1 MASGGSMQD
10 RIGVAWLQLSR
21 DKLRLAVGVA
31 GVAFAVILVFMQL
44 GFRTAVYESA
54 TRYHRALDF
63 DLVLVSPKTPFVG
76 VPRSF
81 SRRRLFQVLGF
92 RGVAAVSPLY
102 IYQANWKNPWTY
114 AVRNIVAVGV
124 DPARRSFLLPEVVAR
139 LSVLQRDDA
148 ILFDA
153 LSRPEY
159 GPVAERVRDAQSV
172 SVEVNDRRFEIGGL
186 FELGTSFGI
195 DGTLITSDLNYRRM
209 FPERRASHIDLGLI
223 QLEPGADPQAL
234 RDVLDAALEDDV
246 LVLTRAQWMD
256 REVRY
261 WSSTTPTGFVFG
273 FGAIM
278 GLIVGAVIVYQIL
291 FADVSQHLR
300 EYATLKALGYSNRFL
315 SGVVLQEAAWL
326 AGLGYLPGIAV
337 TVVLYGITADATRLP
352 LELTLART
360 LGVLAL
366 TLGMCGCA
374 ALIALRKVRSADPAE
389 VFG

>member
-1 MASGGSMQD
+1 MKD
-10 RIGVAWLQLSR
+10 RFGVAWLQLSR

-31 GVAFAVILVFMQL
+31 GVAFAVVLVFMQL

-63 DLVLVSPKTPFVG
+63 DLALVSPKTPFVG

-81 SRRRLFQVLGF
+81 SRRRLFQALAF

-102 IYQANWKNPWTY
+102 VYQANWKNPWTH

-124 DPARRSFLLPEVVAR
+124 DPARRSFLLPDVVR
-139 LSVLQRDDA
+139 GLSLLKRDDA

-153 LSRPEY
+153 RSRPEY
-159 GPVAERVRDAQSV
+159 GPVAERVRGAHSV
-172 SVEVNDRRFEIGGL
+172 RVEVNDRRFEVGGL

-209 FPERRASHIDLGLI
+209 FPERRASHIDFGLI
-223 QLEPGADPQAL
+223 QLEPGADAQAL
-234 RDVLDAALEDDV
+234 RDTLDAALEDDV
-246 LVLTRAQWMD
+246 LVLTRAQWME

-261 WSSTTPTGFVFG
+261 WASTTPTGFVFG

-300 EYATLKALGYSNRFL
+300 EYATLKAMGYSNRFL
-315 SGVVLQEAAWL
+315 SGVVLQEAGWL
-326 AGLGYLPGIAV
+326 AGLGYLPGIAI
-337 TVVLYGITADATRLP
+337 TAVLYRITADATRLP
-352 LELTLART
+352 LELTLGRT

-374 ALIALRKVRSADPAE
+374 GLIALRKVRAADPAE

>member
-1 MASGGSMQD
+1 MRVSD

-21 DKLRLAVGVA
+21 DKLRLLVGVG

-54 TRYHRALDF
+54 TRYHRALDYE
-63 DLVLVSPKTPFVG
+63 LVMVSPKTPFVG
-76 VPRSF
+76 VPRAF
-81 SRRRLFQVLGF
+81 ARRRLFQVLGF
-92 RGVAAVSPLY
+92 RGVADVSPLY
-102 IYQANWKNPWTY
+102 IYQANWKNPWDFN
-114 AVRNIVAVGV
+114 VRNIVAVGV
-124 DPARRSFLLPEVVAR
+124 DPARRSFLLPAVR
-139 LSVLQRDDA
+139 SQLGILKRDDA
-148 ILFDA
+148 VLFDA
-153 LSRPEY
+153 LSRPEF
-159 GPVAERVRDAQSV
+159 GPVAERMRDARTALH
-172 SVEVNDRRFEIGGL
+172 VEVNDRRFLLAGL

-209 FPERRASHIDLGLI
+209 FPERQASHIDLGLI
-223 QLEPGADPQAL
+223 QLEPGADPEML
-234 RDVLDAALEDDV
+234 RQILDAALEDDV
-246 LVLTRAQWMD
+246 LVLTRDQWMD

-261 WSSTTPTGFVFG
+261 WASTTPTGFVFG

-300 EYATLKALGYSNRFL
+300 EYATLKAMGYSNGFL

-326 AGLGYLPGIAV
+326 AGLGYLPGITV
-337 TVVLYGITADATRLP
+337 TAVLYGITAEATRLP
-352 LELTLART
+352 LELTVART

-366 TLGMCGCA
+366 TVGMCGCA
-374 ALIALRKVRSADPAE
+374 ALVALRKVRAADPAE

>member
-1 MASGGSMQD
+1 MPLRD

-21 DKLRLAVGVA
+21 DKVRLLVGVA

-54 TRYHRALDF
+54 TRYHRALDY
-63 DLVLVSPKTPFVG
+63 DLVMVSPKTPFVG
-76 VPRSF
+76 VPRAF

-102 IYQANWKNPWTY
+102 IYQANWKNPWNFN
-114 AVRNIVAVGV
+114 VRNIVAVGV
-124 DPARRSFLLPEVVAR
+124 DPARRSFLLPEVVSR
-139 LSVLQRDDA
+139 LALLQRDDA

-153 LSRPEY
+153 LSRPEF
-159 GPVAERVRDAQSV
+159 GPVAERVSEPQPLH
-172 SVEVNDRRFEIGGL
+172 VEVNNRRFLIAGL
-186 FELGTSFGI
+186 FSLGTSFGI

-209 FPERRASHIDLGLI
+209 FPERPASHIDVGLI
-223 QLEPGADPQAL
+223 QLEPGTDAEAL
-234 RDVLDAALEDDV
+234 RDVLDGALEDDV
-246 LVLTRAQWMD
+246 LILTRDQWMD

-261 WSSTTPTGFVFG
+261 WASTTPIGFVFG

-300 EYATLKALGYSNRFL
+300 EYATLKAMGYSNRFL
-315 SGVVLQEAAWL
+315 SGVVLEEAAWL

-337 TVVLYGITADATRLP
+337 TVMLYGITAEATRLP
-352 LELTLART
+352 LELTVART

-366 TLGMCGCA
+366 TVGMCGCA
-374 ALIALRKVRSADPAE
+374 ALIALRKVRAADPAE